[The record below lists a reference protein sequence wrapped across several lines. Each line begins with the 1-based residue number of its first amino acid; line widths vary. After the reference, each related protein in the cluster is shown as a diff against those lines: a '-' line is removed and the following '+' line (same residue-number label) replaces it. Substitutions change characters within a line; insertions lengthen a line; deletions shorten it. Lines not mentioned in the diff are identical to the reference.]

1 MKEDQIIND
10 CLKGL
15 TLEVKGKVYTVHRA
29 GRVNPMLGKMIWV
42 MFNGEMRPSLCY
54 TTEDVYDSLVAGQK
68 RKYYL
73 RRSKGILWSLE
84 LLCPEIGQDILEEV

>member
-1 MKEDQIIND
+1 MNEDQNIND

-15 TLEVKGKVYTVHRA
+15 TLEVKGQVYTVRSA
-29 GRVNPMLGKMIWV
+29 GRINPMLGKMIWV
-42 MFNGEMRPSLCY
+42 RFEYMQSSLCY
-54 TTEDVYDSLVAGQK
+54 TTDDVYDSLVKGQK

-73 RRSKGILWSLE
+73 RRSKGVLWSLE